1 MADEQKAKADAQ
13 AKADTQPQPQ
23 AQPAPAAP
31 AFTGQLPYEAYRAQ
45 QTMSDIDQGR
55 ALEMDKTVP
64 GGKYINEAG
73 KTVDADG
80 KPLKG

>member
-45 QTMSDIDQGR
+45 QTMNDIETGR
-55 ALEMDKTVP
+55 SLEMDTTVA
-64 GGKYINEAG
+64 GGRYKNEAG
-73 KTVDADG
+73 ELVDCDG